1 MESGDIMRKSN
12 QLKKWNDEALNYI
25 AKLKS
30 KLSHIKLSNFV
41 RAYKFIN
48 KEENMLNDIFDI
60 TSMINRIDN
69 EITFIYK
76 NLTTNNKISKL
87 EKTTTDMSA
96 KDAIRLAIK
105 LYKVDLKKAC
115 NLSYYKDGKTY
126 LKYMKKDKD
135 GVVYRN
141 INRLYELRERRG
153 TYILEYVYS
162 IYKELPR
169 ILRFERG
176 E

>member
-1 MESGDIMRKSN
+1 
-12 QLKKWNDEALNYI
+12 
-25 AKLKS
+25 
-30 KLSHIKLSNFV
+30 
-41 RAYKFIN
+41 
-48 KEENMLNDIFDI
+48 MLMTMVIWIQFQ
-60 TSMINRIDN
+60 
-69 EITFIYK
+69 
-76 NLTTNNKISKL
+76 
-87 EKTTTDMSA
+87 
-96 KDAIRLAIK
+96 
-105 LYKVDLKKAC
+105 
-115 NLSYYKDGKTY
+115 
-126 LKYMKKDKD
+126 KYMKKDKD